1 MARTSRRNRQQM
13 WYSYQVG
20 KAPGYLRDENGDIQ
34 YESYVGADG
43 EVYFYTDDEG
53 KKIPKESG
61 EMEVLYSNPVKFWGT
76 ITSQL
81 KNAIMRAWG
90 SDSTNNYA
98 TLILAKHAKDSGGN
112 ELNLPF
118 GARIWLHSE
127 IETKPNGS
135 PDENSADYQVSGIM
149 NEALNETS
157 YYLQVLQQSEEKT

>member
-1 MARTSRRNRQQM
+1 M

-98 TLILAKHAKDSGGN
+98 TLILAKHAKDSDGN

-127 IETKPNGS
+127 IKTKPNGS
-135 PDENSADYQVSGIM
+135 PDENSADYRVSGIM